1 MGRKLEI
8 KKIEKRLELLKSE
21 EVLVD
26 RILEDTVEVIKV
38 NKQGNFNSN
47 TNIGLKNKVQYR
59 LQVVRKGT
67 TVICKI
73 TDKKGLVL
81 LGEGVARCHEDDKFD
96 SKIGFAIAQF
106 RAKADWSNKSV
117 DKFVNRMN
125 IN

>member
-8 KKIEKRLELLKSE
+8 KKLEKRLELLKSE
-21 EVLVD
+21 EILVD

-38 NKQGNFNSN
+38 NKQGNFDSN
-47 TNIGLKNKVQYR
+47 TNIGLNNKVQYR
-59 LQVVRKGT
+59 LQVIRKGT
-67 TVICKI
+67 TIICKI

-81 LGEGVARCHEDDKFD
+81 FGEGVARCHEGDEFD

-106 RAKADWSNKSV
+106 RAKADWSSKSV
-117 DKFVNRMN
+117 DRFMDRMG